1 MSEKGNWYDNKE
13 LFEMIQGLKEEL
25 RETTRSIKEYNGLR
39 KKQYDF
45 EGRLIS
51 LEQNLNNS
59 KDSKKDRQWLLG
71 WIVALVS
78 VLYSILKGVL

>member
-13 LFEMIQGLKEEL
+13 LFEMIQELKEEL
-25 RETTRSIKEYNGLR
+25 RETTRLIKEYNGLR